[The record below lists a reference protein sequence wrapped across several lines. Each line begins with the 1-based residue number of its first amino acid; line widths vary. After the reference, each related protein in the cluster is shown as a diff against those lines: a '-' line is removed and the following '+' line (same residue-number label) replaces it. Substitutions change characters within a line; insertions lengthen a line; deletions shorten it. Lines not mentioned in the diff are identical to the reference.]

1 MTLGKSEAKIDGLEK
16 IDGSAVFVDD
26 MQRPG
31 LLHAAF
37 LRSPH
42 AHARILSIDTSK
54 AAAIPGVHAILTGP
68 DLPIEYGV
76 IPVAQDETALA
87 IDKVRF
93 IGEEV
98 AVVAAVDRAT
108 AVRAAQTIEVE
119 YEVLEAVF
127 TIEDALN
134 PEKPLLH

>member
-68 DLPIEYGV
+68 DLGEAGLHPPV
-76 IPVAQDETALA
+76 LDVQFHDTVAQGTDPL
-87 IDKVRF
+87 RGF
-93 IGEEV
+93 
-98 AVVAAVDRAT
+98 
-108 AVRAAQTIEVE
+108 
-119 YEVLEAVF
+119 AVF
-127 TIEDALN
+127 LVIADSIISMLF
-134 PEKPLLH
+134 PFW